1 MRLKLLPL
9 ALVLAAT
16 PLLGHSEDLL
26 DAYREAR
33 ANDPTLAQSDASR
46 LATAENVP
54 QARAL
59 LLPQLSAGLSLQQ
72 QSGNG
77 QQAQLD
83 PTTGALIPGFNSGHV
98 RSRTPSVTLSQS
110 VLDFSKYADLKVAH
124 SQVDA
129 QNEAYQAALQ
139 DLYIRVATAYFG
151 VLTSADQLTFAQA
164 NEEAFR
170 QTFEQSD
177 QRYKVG
183 LSAITDVYQSKAS
196 YESAKAD
203 TIAAQNTLNDAREA
217 LTQITGTASESLKKL
232 REQLPMEPPTPNDPD
247 AWVKQALA
255 SNPTILSQQY
265 SVTAAEHSISAA
277 RAGHLPTINLTAS
290 RGKTTSW
297 SENPLPPGID
307 SSTGNGRYSSTIG
320 LTLSVPIFE
329 GGLIQSQVRQAIA
342 NRDGAQDGLEVQR
355 RAVIRNTLND
365 FRTVLAGIPQV
376 EAAKAAVDSAQKA
389 LDASRAGFQ
398 VGTQTL
404 LDVLTAIQTL
414 TSSQSSYSQTRHQF
428 ILNKL
433 LLKQSTGTIDV
444 KDLEQ
449 VNSLLE

>member
-16 PLLGHSEDLL
+16 PLLVHSEDLL

-33 ANDPTLAQSDASR
+33 ANDPTLAQSDATR

-59 LLPQLSAGLSLQQ
+59 LLPQLSAGLTLDQ
-72 QSGNG
+72 QSGGGSQISSN
-77 QQAQLD
+77 
-83 PTTGALIPGFNSGHV
+83 GALIPGADTGHV

-151 VLTSADQLTFAQA
+151 VLTSVDQLTFAQA

-196 YESAKAD
+196 YESAKAN
-203 TIAAQNTLNDAREA
+203 TIAAQNALNDAREA
-217 LTQITGTASESLKKL
+217 LTQITGTASQNLKKL

-290 RGKTTSW
+290 RGKTSSW
-297 SENPLPPGID
+297 SENPLPGTN
-307 SSTGNGRYSSTIG
+307 SNGNGRYSSSIG
-320 LTLSVPIFE
+320 LTLNVPIFE

-376 EAAKAAVDSAQKA
+376 EAAQAAVDSAQKA

-414 TSSQSSYSQTRHQF
+414 TSAQSSYSQTRHQF

-449 VNSLLE
+449 VNGLLE

>member
-59 LLPQLSAGLSLQQ
+59 LLPQLSAGLTLQQ
-72 QSGNG
+72 QSGGGSQN
-77 QQAQLD
+77 AQID
-83 PTTGALIPGFNSGHV
+83 PTTGALIPAPDTGHV
-98 RSRTPSVTLSQS
+98 RTRTPSVTLSQS

-151 VLTSADQLTFAQA
+151 VLTSIDQLTFAQA

-196 YESAKAD
+196 YESAKAN

-217 LTQITGTASESLKKL
+217 LTQITGTASENLKKL

-247 AWVKQALA
+247 TWVKQALA

-265 SVTAAEHSISAA
+265 SVAAAEHSISAA

-297 SENPLPPGID
+297 SENPLPGFNGN
-307 SSTGNGRYSSTIG
+307 GNGRYSSSIG

-376 EAAKAAVDSAQKA
+376 EAARAAVDSAQKA

-414 TSSQSSYSQTRHQF
+414 TSAQSSYSQTRHQF